1 MLDCFF
7 MEVPIKVKQSTF
19 LAEGSC
25 FKGEVW
31 IGFCMDGPISVAAS
45 LILSSFYSCSSSRNI
60 SLSLILL
67 SAYILSIHSFLFLV
81 GLTN

>member
-45 LILSSFYSCSSSRNI
+45 LILSSFYSCSS
-60 SLSLILL
+60 
-67 SAYILSIHSFLFLV
+67 
-81 GLTN
+81 